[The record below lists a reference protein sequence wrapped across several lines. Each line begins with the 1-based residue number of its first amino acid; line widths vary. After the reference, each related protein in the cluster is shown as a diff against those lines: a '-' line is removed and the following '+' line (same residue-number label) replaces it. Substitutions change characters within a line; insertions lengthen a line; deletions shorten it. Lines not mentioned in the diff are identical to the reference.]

1 MAEAISPQ
9 PLKALT
15 DVTGEISLDSA
26 VRIVTRD
33 AIDHQLEQLA
43 KQMRAFEQKYE
54 LSFEQF
60 DTRFQAGEITN
71 QHSYEIEQ
79 DYLEWRGLICR
90 LRRLK
95 EVKDWPR

>member
-33 AIDHQLEQLA
+33 AIDH
-43 KQMRAFEQKYE
+43 
-54 LSFEQF
+54 
-60 DTRFQAGEITN
+60 
-71 QHSYEIEQ
+71 
-79 DYLEWRGLICR
+79 
-90 LRRLK
+90 
-95 EVKDWPR
+95 